1 MSAIVLTEGV
11 EAESQVVLSAH
22 GKSFRWAQTFLD
34 EKERGEAA
42 VVYAFCRK
50 VDDSVDEAPS
60 RSRAE
65 SAIERIRAMLLG
77 AVPADALTER
87 YVEIAE
93 RRGFGLEPALDLLRG
108 VESDLGFVRLSD
120 DRELS
125 LYCYRVAG
133 TVGLMMAGLLGVTD
147 PAARRPAVSLGMAM
161 QLTNICRDVR
171 EDADR
176 GRVYLPSTRFEREGV
191 PSSSLIAG
199 AELARGGRVRASVQ
213 RVVGEL
219 LDLAEDLYAEG
230 ERGFRYLPWRAR
242 FAIAV
247 ASSLYR
253 GIGRK
258 LRARGGDPWDGRV
271 RLTVFEKF
279 FYTAEGALRWLRTTF
294 LQPRERPSARL
305 LPSPWLREEHKP
317 S

>member
-1 MSAIVLTEGV
+1 MNSVALAHSVEDESQEVLTT
-11 EAESQVVLSAH
+11 H
-22 GKSFRWAQTFLD
+22 GKSFRWAQTFLGATA
-34 EKERGEAA
+34 RREAA
-42 VVYAFCRK
+42 VVYAFCRM

-60 RSRAE
+60 RARAE
-65 SAIERIRAMLLG
+65 AAIERIRAMLMG
-77 AVPADALTER
+77 AIPADALTES
-87 YVEIAE
+87 YATIAE
-93 RRGFGLEPALDLLRG
+93 LRGFGLEPALDLLRG
-108 VESDLGFVRLSD
+108 AESDLGFVRLGD

-147 PAARRPAVSLGMAM
+147 PAARKHAVSLGMAM

-171 EDADR
+171 EDAER
-176 GRVYLPSTRFEREGV
+176 GRVYLPSTRLERDGIRG
-191 PSSSLIAG
+191 SALIAG
-199 AELARGGRVRASVQ
+199 AELVRGGRVRSAM
-213 RVVGEL
+213 RGVVLEL
-219 LDLAEDLYAEG
+219 LELAERLYAEG

-258 LRARGGDPWDGRV
+258 LRALGGDPWDGRV
-271 RLTVFEKF
+271 RLSFLEKIL
-279 FYTAEGALRWLRTTF
+279 YTAEGAGRWLRAS
-294 LQPRERPSARL
+294 LRGPLAASPPL
-305 LPSPWLREEHKP
+305 LPAPWHREERNP